1 MTCNAPKVLLAVNP
15 TARSKSKKRSPM
27 NKIKRACVARVQL
40 RGIISSTNLGKHHH
54 FPHCFRPI
62 CLVKH
67 TFSLFFFFYIRV
79 QMEPSDE
86 NNFSYSLNS
95 SPCERHW
102 PLRREMNIRGCFASI
117 ISDWQANRLGL
128 VQKEIALNSSPPSSH
143 HHLWLLLHF
152 MTRLFFCFFLT
163 CHCKYVSLET
173 ISLNCKLKC
182 S

>member
-1 MTCNAPKVLLAVNP
+1 MTCNTPKVLLAVNP
-15 TARSKSKKRSPM
+15 ARSKSNKRSPM
-27 NKIKRACVARVQL
+27 NKIKRACVARVQH

-54 FPHCFRPI
+54 FRPI

-67 TFSLFFFFYIRV
+67 TFLSVFFYIRV

-95 SPCERHW
+95 SPSERHW

-117 ISDWQANRLGL
+117 ISDWRANRLSL

-152 MTRLFFCFFLT
+152 MTRLFFFF
-163 CHCKYVSLET
+163 
-173 ISLNCKLKC
+173 
-182 S
+182 